1 VSPPHLPFSHPHA
14 LPPNLLSAR
23 RPPRSGDQAKAA
35 AAAGGMTPKSRSL
48 MADADQDDPL
58 VQQFRKAD
66 LNKDGKLS
74 QYEIKQMMITQ
85 LGYEADEAYVASLL
99 EEFGDYDLD
108 SDGAISLDEFEALFN
123 HLGGMERVNAV
134 KKEKERDADPLIAR
148 FRAYDSGNKGHLTQ
162 DDVFTI
168 MTDLGY
174 NCSEDYL
181 KGTLEAFGSIDV
193 DNSGVL
199 EFEEFKELWKHL
211 GADEVAGDVVVSQP
225 DDEDDPLWKTFCEF
239 DMNNDKRLSLF
250 EVRQMMVSL
259 GYNTTANYVDQ
270 LVNTLGSFD
279 KDGNGVIGWD
289 EFPALWEHL
298 G

>member
-1 VSPPHLPFSHPHA
+1 
-14 LPPNLLSAR
+14 
-23 RPPRSGDQAKAA
+23 
-35 AAAGGMTPKSRSL
+35 MTPKSRSL